1 MRCRQ
6 ISVYLSK
13 AMDSELHCD
22 ELTLGNRDTDFATRF
37 MAASAMRKRL
47 GQQPQLA
54 SHRTLSTLSTALTDP
69 SILAQRQ
76 ALNLCREAADALA
89 TIFIAGPDAE
99 LAEGAVS
106 VLQKAMKQTSGASH
120 QAVTA
125 ALGSLPLPLDAPKT
139 TLAAGPPIAKVRFG
153 QLVAAT
159 GKELGGAIT
168 AAGRS
173 LLAPLAD
180 SDRLLVVKLAR
191 PEDAPQELWQ
201 ETAWLSNLE
210 SILAACPAA
219 CHIPQPI
226 RINGSTSFQ
235 VAKLPP
241 VRTVALHSQKL
252 AIAFVARRDY
262 FTYPNGDGHQQV
274 LPHEKCGEVLR
285 RSAKLLGWLA
295 ARGIIHTAPIPLF
308 HNRVQGERR
317 EDGGLYDWPL
327 GGRLDQWLASC
338 RHPNFG
344 VSGLRDFE
352 HLEAITRAGPRLHW
366 LLGMHFFSLLLVAGS
381 CFRFREPDKIGL
393 DREGLPVDV
402 RHLFP
407 AGQLRNFTGLI
418 FAGYY
423 QGFVGSPDNPSV
435 PFCPEKLESR
445 MIEEMGVDT
454 HMEELLRVRDQKPLS
469 DKQFQDF
476 LMTRGYT
483 AVAAEQVKRGAA
495 DLVLHTGPHL
505 GGFNQRISLP
515 ELIEASAAM
524 AAVCILDRYRVINGQ
539 KKTG

>member
-1 MRCRQ
+1 
-6 ISVYLSK
+6 
-13 AMDSELHCD
+13 MDNELRCD
-22 ELTLGNRDTDFATRF
+22 ELTLGNRDTDFVTRF
-37 MAASAMRKRL
+37 MAAAAIRKRI

-54 SHRTLSTLSTALTDP
+54 SHRTLTTLSTALTDP
-69 SILAQRQ
+69 TVLAQRQ
-76 ALNLCREAADALA
+76 ALNLCREAAGALA
-89 TIFIAGPDAE
+89 TIFISGPDAE

-106 VLQKAMKQTSGASH
+106 ILQKSVKQTYGAGH

-125 ALGSLPLPLDAPKT
+125 ALGSLPIPMHGPITTVDPDPLVE
-139 TLAAGPPIAKVRFG
+139 KVRFD

-159 GKELGGAIT
+159 GKDLAGPIT

-173 LLAPLAD
+173 LIAPLAD

-191 PEDAPQELWQ
+191 SGDALHGLWQ

-210 SILAACPAA
+210 KILASCPAD

-226 RINGSTSFQ
+226 RINGSSSFQ
-235 VAKLPP
+235 VEKLPP
-241 VRTVALHSQKL
+241 VRTVALHPQKP

-262 FTYPNGDGHQQV
+262 FTYPNGGEHQQV
-274 LPHEKCGEVLR
+274 LAGEECGEVLQ

-295 ARGIIHTAPIPLF
+295 ARGILHTAPIPLF

-317 EDGGLYDWPL
+317 EDRGLYDWPL

-352 HLEAITRAGPRLHW
+352 HLETIAGAGPHLHW
-366 LLGMHFFSLLLVAGS
+366 HLGMHFFSLLLVAGS

-393 DREGLPVDV
+393 DREGHPVDV

-407 AGQLRNFTGLI
+407 AGQLLNFINLI

-423 QGFVGSPDNPSV
+423 EGFVGSPESPPV
-435 PFCPEKLESR
+435 PFSLEKLESR

-454 HMEELLRVRDQKPLS
+454 HMEELLRIRDQEPMS
-469 DKQFQDF
+469 DEQFRDF

-483 AVAAEQVKRGAA
+483 AVAADQVKRGAA

-524 AAVCILDRYRVINGQ
+524 AAICVLDRYRATNGL
-539 KKTG
+539 KGCS